1 MVDEQDEGLG
11 GYADC
16 EMIANDAESQV
27 FVFESQDDRFPS
39 QKKKSV

>member
-16 EMIANDAESQV
+16 EMIANDPESQV
-27 FVFESQDDRFPS
+27 FIFENQDDLFPS
-39 QKKKSV
+39 QKQKSG

>member
-16 EMIANDAESQV
+16 EMIANDAESQA
-27 FVFESQDDRFPS
+27 FIFEHQDDLFPS
-39 QKKKSV
+39 QKPKSV